1 MERARP
7 GHHARAAAPLIV
19 AAGLI
24 VAVAP
29 GCGAAPASSTS
40 AAATPAQAGKVAT
53 TQGTKQAPAPGPQ
66 TAEEEQRAAQQVW
79 CSYLQDLY
87 LRAAGP
93 GAGGW
98 PRYPQCLEVR
108 TMASPRMLRQ
118 TAECSRRALDRFEGD
133 PFTMEYAAEVSRCGA
148 QALDSAADTAPDLVP
163 YVAAICGRVVECED
177 VDFAECRETLEA
189 GLGPQLQR
197 AVGAM
202 NERGRTELRT
212 CFSGMTCG
220 DIGEQMSAC
229 IEPILDS
236 MLWLPG

>member
-1 MERARP
+1 MA
-7 GHHARAAAPLIV
+7 

-24 VAVAP
+24 AALAP
-29 GCGAAPASSTS
+29 GCGGAPPSPAKAAAAPAPAGE
-40 AAATPAQAGKVAT
+40 AAS
-53 TQGTKQAPAPGPQ
+53 TQGAKQAPAPRPQ
-66 TAEEEQRAAQQVW
+66 TPEEEQRAAQRSW

-87 LRAAGP
+87 LRAAGTTS
-93 GAGGW
+93 GGW
-98 PRYPQCLEVR
+98 PRYEQCLGAR

-133 PFTMEYAAEVSRCGA
+133 PFTIEYAAEVSRCGA

-189 GLGPQLQR
+189 GLGPQLRR

-202 NERGRTELRT
+202 NDRGRTELRT
-212 CFSGMTCG
+212 CFAGMTCG
-220 DIGEQMSAC
+220 DIGEQMTAC

-236 MLWLPG
+236 LLWLPG

>member
-7 GHHARAAAPLIV
+7 GHHARAATLI
-19 AAGLI
+19 AGAGLI
-24 VAVAP
+24 AALASA
-29 GCGAAPASSTS
+29 CGAAPASRTKASAVPAPAGKAASTQAARQ
-40 AAATPAQAGKVAT
+40 AAAPR
-53 TQGTKQAPAPGPQ
+53 PQ
-66 TAEEEQRAAQQVW
+66 TAEEEQRAAQQTW

-87 LRAAGP
+87 LRAAGA

-98 PRYPQCLEVR
+98 PRYGQCLEVR
-108 TMASPRMLRQ
+108 TMASPHMLRQ

-133 PFTMEYAAEVSRCGA
+133 PFTIEYAAEVSRCGA

-163 YVAAICGRVVECED
+163 YVAAVCGRVVECEE

-189 GLGPQLQR
+189 GLGPQLRR

-202 NERGRTELRT
+202 NERGRMELRT
-212 CFSGMTCG
+212 CFAGMTCG
-220 DIGEQMSAC
+220 DIGEQMTAC

-236 MLWLPG
+236 LLWLPG